1 MGAAMGKR
9 LSPLYA
15 LTGEQREASDPGAL
29 AWLSASAGT
38 GKTQVLTARVMR
50 LLLSG
55 VDPASILCLT
65 FTKAGAAEM
74 ADRIHARL
82 AHWVRLKGPLLA
94 AELLALG
101 EAHDPAAVAKARQLF
116 ARVLDATGGGLRI
129 QTIHAFAQS
138 LLAAFPAEARVV
150 PGFQPIEGREQSLLM
165 RETLAAMLVAA
176 EERGDNAMIADV
188 QQLSRRLG
196 EGGAEGFLQRCAH
209 NLEAMMCLGPPELI
223 GDALKRAL
231 DVPLGDVDAAIVEA
245 CTDGEFDMLALR
257 RIAKANIAWA
267 AKTGLA
273 NADLIAEWTA
283 AEPGER
289 AERLAD
295 LRGVWAT
302 KAGDLRKFSAKQID
316 AEPDYAE
323 ICAELGAY
331 VTRLLALK
339 IKADFIEFAAA
350 ALRAGRHFAEDYA
363 IAKRRVGALD
373 FNDMIRLTRYLLS
386 QEGIGDWVRYKLD
399 RSIDHILVD
408 EAQDTNVAQWSI
420 IEALSGEFFESD
432 PDSGDHVHRTIFAVG
447 DFKQAIFGFQGT
459 NPQAFEDAKQAFSA
473 HIAARDRE
481 LRDLSLDQS
490 YRSSPAILEL
500 VDAVMEG
507 VGGEA
512 IGLPGALRQHSSAH
526 AGRPGRVMLL
536 KPVRGEENDNPDPGE
551 ESWLSDAKLALA
563 RKLAKQ
569 VKSWIADGPDQLWV
583 AGKGRALRPEDVL
596 ILVRSRGELASLL
609 VARLHEENVPV
620 AGVDRL
626 MLTDPLAIQDLLA
639 ALRFALQPEDDLNFA
654 NFLVSP
660 LIDWSQDQ
668 LYALAKGRKASLWS
682 ALRDKADTGDELAQK
697 TAQAVTQI
705 LNQADFVTP
714 YQLLESILSGPIQG
728 RKKLLARLGE
738 EARDPIEELLNAAL
752 LFESENPPSLQ
763 HFLDWFDRG
772 DAEIKRDP
780 AAPLDAVRVMTVHGA
795 KGLQAPLVILADA
808 TFDPDLA
815 RSKTV
820 EFSVDDDRPAI
831 PLPYPRKDEQV
842 DMLGDAVE
850 RQKRADREE
859 HWRLLYVALTRAE
872 EHLVIGG
879 SLGPRYKDGAPQESW
894 YSAVERALDGFGEGF
909 DESSG
914 GDWQEDPLWSA
925 VRAFDGTVPA
935 EVSRRTGASRRSA
948 PPILEKP
955 DWLDRSAPQEE
966 RPPRP
971 LAPSSLGADTVADP
985 PPDAEM
991 QAAAERGL
999 LLHSLFERLPD
1010 VAPEKRRDAALYW
1023 LEKSAGVGDAAQRTE
1038 LADDAL
1044 AIIGDPAFAPIFG
1057 PDSLAEAPI
1066 VAVVDTVVVS
1076 GTVDRLLVGDD
1087 VVRVVDFKTGRRAPS
1102 GPDAVPEGHLKQMS
1116 AYAAALAVIFPE
1128 RRIEACLLYTAGPRL
1143 IPLSAE
1149 QIAAN
1154 KPGLAHEEQ
1163 SLSPNG

>member
-1 MGAAMGKR
+1 MGAAMAKR
-9 LSPLYA
+9 LNPLYA

-82 AHWVRLKGPLLA
+82 AYWVRLKGPLLA
-94 AELLALG
+94 AELMALG
-101 EAHDPAAVAKARQLF
+101 EAHDPAALSEARKLF

-138 LLAAFPAEARVV
+138 LLAAFPAEARIV
-150 PGFQPIEGREQSLLM
+150 PGFRPIEGREQSLLL

-176 EERGDNAMIADV
+176 EDRHDNAMIADV

-196 EGGAEGFLQRCAH
+196 EEGAEGFLQRCAH
-209 NLEAMMCLGPPELI
+209 SLEAMIGLGPPELF

-231 DVPLGDVDAAIVEA
+231 DVPPGDVDAAIVEA
-245 CTDGEFDMLALR
+245 CSDDAFDMAGLR
-257 RIAKANIAWA
+257 RVAKANIAWA

-273 NADLIAEWTA
+273 HADLIAEWTA
-283 AEPGER
+283 ADPGSR

-295 LRGVWAT
+295 LQSVWAT
-302 KAGDLRKFSAKQID
+302 KTGDLRKFSAKLLD
-316 AEPDYAE
+316 AEPGYAE
-323 ICAELGAY
+323 ICAELDAY
-331 VTRLLALK
+331 VARLLALR
-339 IKADFIEFAAA
+339 IKADFAEFAAA

-373 FNDMIRLTRYLLS
+373 FNDMIRLTRALLE

-399 RSIDHILVD
+399 QSIDHILVD

-420 IEALSGEFFESD
+420 IEALSGEFFETD
-432 PDSGDHVHRTIFAVG
+432 PESADAVHRTIFAVG

-459 NPQAFEDAKQAFSA
+459 NPQAFEDAKKAFSR
-473 HIAARDRE
+473 HIAVRERE

-490 YRSSPAILEL
+490 YRSSPPILQL

-507 VGGEA
+507 IGGEA
-512 IGLPGALRQHSSAH
+512 IGLPTGLRPHSSAH
-526 AGRPGRVMLL
+526 DGRPGRVTLL
-536 KPVRGEENDNPDPGE
+536 KPVRGEQGE
-551 ESWLSDAKLALA
+551 ETDLGEEAWLADAKLALA
-563 RKLAKQ
+563 RRMAKQ
-569 VKSWIADGPDQLWV
+569 VKMWIADGPDQLWV
-583 AGKGRALRPEDVL
+583 ASKGRALRPEDVL

-609 VARLHEENVPV
+609 VARLHEEGVPV

-639 ALRFALQPEDDLNFA
+639 ALRFALQPDDDLNFA
-654 NFLVSP
+654 NLLVSP
-660 LIDWSQDQ
+660 LIGWSQEQ
-668 LYALAKGRKASLWS
+668 LYTLAHRRKASLWS
-682 ALRDKADTGDELAQK
+682 VLQDEAKTGGGVSADAIAGLKAMLD
-697 TAQAVTQI
+697 
-705 LNQADFVTP
+705 QADFVTP
-714 YQLLESILSGPIQG
+714 YQLLESILSGVLQG
-728 RKKLLARLGE
+728 RRKLLARLGE

-752 LFESENPPSLQ
+752 LFETENPPSLQ

-815 RSKTV
+815 RSKSID
-820 EFSVDDDRPAI
+820 FSIDEARPDI
-831 PLPYPRKDEQV
+831 PLPYPRKIEQV
-842 DMLGDAVE
+842 DALGDAVE

-872 EHLVIGG
+872 EHLVVGG
-879 SLGPRYKDGAPQESW
+879 SLGPRNKDGAPQESW
-894 YSAVERALDGFGEGF
+894 YSAVERAALAF
-909 DESSG
+909 G
-914 GDWQEDPLWSA
+914 GDWRDDDLWSA
-925 VRAFDGTVPA
+925 RWTFEGLDPVKAKQRIAAKAKTPA
-935 EVSRRTGASRRSA
+935 
-948 PPILEKP
+948 PILEKP
-955 DWLDRSAPQEE
+955 AWLDRHAPREE

-971 LAPSSLGADTVADP
+971 LAPSSLGTDMVADP
-985 PPDAEM
+985 PPDSAM

-999 LLHSLFERLPD
+999 LLHSLFERLPG
-1010 VAPEKRRDAALYW
+1010 VPSEKRWAAALTW
-1023 LEKSAGVGDAAQRTE
+1023 LEKSAGIEDAARRTA

-1044 AIIGDPAFAPIFG
+1044 AIIGNAAFADIFG
-1057 PDSLAEAPI
+1057 PDALAEAPI
-1066 VAVVDTVVVS
+1066 AAVVDAVVVS
-1076 GTVDRLLVGDD
+1076 GTVDRLLVDEKL
-1087 VVRVVDFKTGRRAPS
+1087 VRVIDFKTGLRAPD
-1102 GPDAVPEGHLKQMS
+1102 GPETVPEAHVRQMA
-1116 AYAAALAVIFPE
+1116 AYAAALAVIFPGH
-1128 RRIEACLLYTAGPRL
+1128 RVEASLLYTAGPDLIRL
-1143 IPLSAE
+1143 SDAQL
-1149 QIAAN
+1149 AAN
-1154 KPGLAHEEQ
+1154 KPGLVDTEQ
-1163 SLSPNG
+1163 SLSAQA

>member
-1 MGAAMGKR
+1 MGKR
-9 LSPLYA
+9 LNPLYA
-15 LTGEQREASDPGAL
+15 LTGEQRDASDPGAL

-82 AHWVRLKGPLLA
+82 AYWVRLKGPLLA
-94 AELLALG
+94 AELMALG
-101 EAHDPAAVAKARQLF
+101 EAHDPAALAEARKLF

-129 QTIHAFAQS
+129 QTIHAFSQS
-138 LLAAFPAEARVV
+138 LLAAFPAEARIV
-150 PGFQPIEGREQSLLM
+150 PGFRPIEGREQSLLL
-165 RETLAAMLVAA
+165 RETLAAMLVDA

-196 EGGAEGFLQRCAH
+196 EEGAEGFLHRCAH
-209 NLEAMMCLGPPELI
+209 SLEAMVGLGPPELF

-231 DVPLGDVDAAIVEA
+231 DVPPGDVEAAIVEA
-245 CTDGEFDMLALR
+245 CRDEAFDMAALR
-257 RIAKANIAWA
+257 RVAKANIAWA

-273 NADLIAEWTA
+273 HADLIAQWTA
-283 AEPGER
+283 AAPEIR
-289 AERLAD
+289 AERLPK
-295 LRGVWAT
+295 LQGVWAT
-302 KAGDLRKFSAKQID
+302 KAGTLRKFSAKLLD
-316 AEPDYAE
+316 AEPGYAE
-323 ICAELGAY
+323 ICADLNACVE
-331 VTRLLALK
+331 RLLALK
-339 IKADFIEFAAA
+339 IKAEFAEFAAA

-373 FNDMIRLTRYLLS
+373 FNDMIRLTRALLG

-399 RSIDHILVD
+399 QSIDHILVD
-408 EAQDTNVAQWSI
+408 EAQDTNAAQWSI
-420 IEALSGEFFESD
+420 IEALSGEFFETD
-432 PDSGDHVHRTIFAVG
+432 PGSADAAHRTVFAVG

-459 NPQAFEDAKQAFSA
+459 NPQAFEDAKQAFSR
-473 HIAARDRE
+473 HIAARERE

-512 IGLPGALRQHSSAH
+512 IGLPNGLRRHSSAY
-526 AGRPGRVMLL
+526 AGRPGRVTLL
-536 KPVRGEENDNPDPGE
+536 KPVRGEWGEGADLGE
-551 ESWLSDAKLALA
+551 ETWLADTKLALA
-563 RKLAKQ
+563 RKMAKQ
-569 VKSWIADGPDQLWV
+569 VGMWIADGSEQLWI
-583 AGKGRALRPEDVL
+583 ASKGRALRPEDVL

-609 VARLHEENVPV
+609 VARLHEEGVPV

-639 ALRFALQPEDDLNFA
+639 ALRFALQPDDDLNFA
-654 NFLVSP
+654 NLLVSP
-660 LIDWSQDQ
+660 LLHWSQDR
-668 LYALAKGRKASLWS
+668 LYALARGRKSSLWS
-682 ALRDKADTGDELAQK
+682 ALQDEAKVGNAESISTVSGLK
-697 TAQAVTQI
+697 TV
-705 LNQADFVTP
+705 LDQADFVTP
-714 YQLLESILSGPIQG
+714 YQLLESILSGPLQG
-728 RKKLLARLGE
+728 RRKLLARLGE

-752 LFESENPPSLQ
+752 LFETENMPSLQ

-815 RSKTV
+815 RGKSLD
-820 EFSVDDDRPAI
+820 FSVEETRPDI
-831 PLPYPRKDEQV
+831 PLPYPRKNEQI
-842 DMLGDAVE
+842 DTLSDAVE

-879 SLGPRYKDGAPQESW
+879 SLDPRNKDGAPQESW
-894 YSAVERALDGFGEGF
+894 YSAVERAALAFGGAWR
-909 DESSG
+909 D
-914 GDWQEDPLWSA
+914 DDLWSA
-925 VRAFDGTVPA
+925 RWTFEGRDPA
-935 EVSRRTGASRRSA
+935 KAKQRIADKAKTP

-955 DWLDRSAPQEE
+955 AWLNRPAPREE

-971 LAPSSLGADTVADP
+971 LAPSSLGADMVADP
-985 PPDAEM
+985 PPDSAT

-999 LLHSLFERLPD
+999 LLHSLFERLPGVSPD
-1010 VAPEKRRDAALYW
+1010 QRRAAALSW
-1023 LEKSAGVGDAAQRTE
+1023 LEKSAGIEESARRTA
-1038 LADDAL
+1038 LAEDAL
-1044 AIIGDPAFAPIFG
+1044 AIIGNADFADIFG
-1057 PDSLAEAPI
+1057 PDALAEAPI
-1066 VAVVDTVVVS
+1066 AAVVDTVVVS
-1076 GTVDRLLVGDD
+1076 GTVDRLLVDEKL
-1087 VVRVVDFKTGRRAPS
+1087 VRVVDFKTGRRAPD
-1102 GPDAVPEGHLKQMS
+1102 GPDTVPEAHVRQMA
-1116 AYAAALAVIFPE
+1116 AYAAALAVIFPG
-1128 RRIEACLLYTAGPRL
+1128 RRVEASLLYTAGPNLIRL
-1143 IPLSAE
+1143 SDAQL
-1149 QIAAN
+1149 AAN
-1154 KPGLAHEEQ
+1154 KPGLSDAEQ
-1163 SLSPNG
+1163 SLSAEA

>member
-1 MGAAMGKR
+1 MVAAMGKR

-101 EAHDPAAVAKARQLF
+101 EAHDPAAVAEARKLF

-138 LLAAFPAEARVV
+138 LLAAFPAEARIV
-150 PGFQPIEGREQSLLM
+150 PGFRPIEGREQSLLM

-176 EERGDNAMIADV
+176 EERGDNGMIADV

-196 EGGAEGFLQRCAH
+196 EEGAEGFLQRCAH
-209 NLEAMMCLGPPELI
+209 NLEAMMGLGPPELI
-223 GDALKRAL
+223 SDKLKDRL
-231 DVPLGDVDAAIVEA
+231 EVPLGDVDAAIVEA

-257 RIAKANIAWA
+257 RVAKANIAWA

-273 NADLIAEWTA
+273 NADLIAEWA
-283 AEPGER
+283 AAGPGER
-289 AERLAD
+289 AQRLAD

-302 KAGDLRKFSAKQID
+302 KAGDFRKFSAKQID
-316 AEPDYAE
+316 AEPSYAE
-323 ICAELGAY
+323 ICMELDAC
-331 VTRLLALK
+331 VTGLLALR
-339 IKADFIEFAAA
+339 IKAEFAGFAAA

-373 FNDMIRLTRYLLS
+373 FNDMIRLTRYLLN
-386 QEGIGDWVRYKLD
+386 QDGIGDWVRYKLD
-399 RSIDHILVD
+399 QSIDHILVD
-408 EAQDTNVAQWSI
+408 EAQDTNVTQWSI
-420 IEALSGEFFESD
+420 IEALSGEFFETD

-473 HIAARDRE
+473 HIAARERE
-481 LRDLSLDQS
+481 LRDLSLIQS

-512 IGLPGALRQHSSAH
+512 IGLPGALRRHSSAH
-526 AGRPGRVMLL
+526 AGRPGWVTLL
-536 KPVRGEENDNPDPGE
+536 KPVRGEETGDTDPGE
-551 ESWLSDAKLALA
+551 ESWLADAKLAMA
-563 RKLAKQ
+563 RNLAKQ

-626 MLTDPLAIQDLLA
+626 MLTDPLAIQDLLS

-654 NFLVSP
+654 NLLVSP

-668 LYALAKGRKASLWS
+668 LYALAKDRKNSLWS
-682 ALRDKADTGDELAQK
+682 LLRDKAATGDAAATH
-697 TAQAVTQI
+697 TAMAVNEI
-705 LNQADFVTP
+705 LDQADFVTP
-714 YQLLESILSGPIQG
+714 YQLLESILSGPLQG

-820 EFSVDDDRPAI
+820 DFSVEDDRPAI

-842 DMLGDAVE
+842 DLLGDAVE

-894 YSAVERALDGFGEGF
+894 YSAVEQALEGF
-909 DESSG
+909 D
-914 GDWQEDPLWSA
+914 GDWQEDAIWPALRTFEGS
-925 VRAFDGTVPA
+925 VPA
-935 EVSRRTGASRRSA
+935 EASRQTAASRRSV

-955 DWLDRSAPQEE
+955 AWLDQGAPQEE

-1010 VAPEKRRDAALYW
+1010 VAPGKRRDAALSW
-1023 LEKSAGVGDAAQRTE
+1023 LERAAGVDDAGQRTE
-1038 LADDAL
+1038 LADAAL
-1044 AIIGDPAFAPIFG
+1044 AIIEDPDFAPVFAPG
-1057 PDSLAEAPI
+1057 SLAEAPI
-1066 VAVVDTVVVS
+1066 AAIVDTVVVS
-1076 GTVDRLLVGDD
+1076 GTVDRLLFGED
-1087 VVRVVDFKTGRRAPS
+1087 VVRVVDFKTGRRAPN
-1102 GPDAVPEGHLKQMS
+1102 GPDMVPEGHLRQMA
-1116 AYAAALAVIFPE
+1116 AYAAALAVIFPD
-1128 RRIEACLLYTAGPRL
+1128 RRIEASLLYTAGPRL
-1143 IPLSAE
+1143 ILLSDQ

-1154 KPGLAHEEQ
+1154 KPGLSDAEQ
-1163 SLSPNG
+1163 SLSPDG

>member
-9 LSPLYA
+9 LSPLHA
-15 LTGEQREASDPGAL
+15 LTGEQRKASDPDAL

-82 AHWVRLKGPLLA
+82 AYWVRLDDAKLA
-94 AELLALG
+94 KELVSLG
-101 EAHDPAAVAKARQLF
+101 EPLGGEMRQNARQLF

-138 LLAAFPAEARVV
+138 LLAAFPAEAGVV
-150 PGFQPIEGREQSLLM
+150 PGFRPIEGREQSLLM

-176 EERGDNAMIADV
+176 EERNDNALIADV

-196 EGGAEGFLQRCAH
+196 EEGAEGFLHRCAH
-209 NLEAMMCLGPPELI
+209 SLEAMQGLGPPELFC
-223 GDALKRAL
+223 DMLKRKL
-231 DVPLGDVDAAIVEA
+231 DVPLGDVDAAIIEGCDDDA
-245 CTDGEFDMLALR
+245 FDIAALR
-257 RIAKANIAWA
+257 RVSAANAGWGT
-267 AKTGLA
+267 KTGLA
-273 NADLIAEWTA
+273 SADAIASWLA
-283 AEPGER
+283 SSPGNR
-289 AERLAD
+289 AEQLLE

-302 KAGDLRKFSAKQID
+302 KAGDLRKFSAKLID
-316 AEPDYAE
+316 SEPSYAE
-323 ICAELGAY
+323 ICAELDDC
-331 VTRLLALK
+331 VTRLLALR
-339 IKADFIEFAAA
+339 IKADFAEFAAA
-350 ALRAGRHFAEDYA
+350 ALRAGHQYAEDYGRT
-363 IAKRRVGALD
+363 KRRVGVLD
-373 FNDMIRLTRYLLS
+373 FNDMIRLTRHLLN

-420 IEALSGEFFESD
+420 IQALSGEFFETD
-432 PDSGDHVHRTIFAVG
+432 PDSSDHVHRTIFAVG

-459 NPQAFEDAKQAFSA
+459 NPQAFEDAKQAFSS
-473 HIAARDRE
+473 HIAARECE

-526 AGRPGRVMLL
+526 AGRPGRVTLL
-536 KPVRGEENDNPDPGE
+536 KPVRGEERDEIDPGE
-551 ESWLSDAKLALA
+551 ESWLTDAKLALA

-569 VKSWIADGPDQLWV
+569 VKCWIADGPEQLWV

-596 ILVRSRGELASLL
+596 VLVRSRGELASLL
-609 VARLHEENVPV
+609 VTRLHEENVPV

-654 NFLVSP
+654 NLLVSP
-660 LIDWSQDQ
+660 LVDWSQDQ
-668 LYALAKGRKASLWS
+668 LYALAKSRKTSLWS
-682 ALRDKADTGDELAQK
+682 ALRDKAEAGDEVSSEALAG
-697 TAQAVTQI
+697 VNQI

-714 YQLLESILSGPIQG
+714 YHLLESILSGPIQG

-820 EFSVDDDRPAI
+820 DFSVVDSRPDI

-879 SLGPRYKDGAPQESW
+879 SLGPRYKEGAPEESW
-894 YSAVERALDGFGEGF
+894 YSAVERAMEGF
-909 DESSG
+909 G
-914 GDWQEDPLWSA
+914 GDWQEDAHW
-925 VRAFDGTVPA
+925 PA
-935 EVSRRTGASRRSA
+935 LRTFEGSVQADTSKRTAASRRSA
-948 PPILEKP
+948 PPVLEKP
-955 DWLDRSAPQEE
+955 RWLDQPAPQEE

-999 LLHSLFERLPD
+999 LLHSLFERLPN
-1010 VAPEKRRDAALYW
+1010 VVPEKRRDAALSW
-1023 LEKSAGVGDAAQRTE
+1023 LDKSAGIGDAGQRAA
-1038 LADDAL
+1038 LVDDAL
-1044 AIIGDPAFAPIFG
+1044 AIIEDPKFAPIFA

-1076 GTVDRLLVGDD
+1076 GTVDRLLVGED

-1102 GPDAVPEGHLKQMS
+1102 GPDGVPEGHLRQMS
-1116 AYAAALAVIFPE
+1116 AYAAALAVIFPD
-1128 RRIEACLLYTAGPRL
+1128 RRIEAYLLYTAGPHL
-1143 IPLSAE
+1143 IQLSPA
-1149 QIAAN
+1149 QIAAH
-1154 KPGLAHEEQ
+1154 KPGLSDEEQ
-1163 SLSPNG
+1163 SLSPDA

>member
-1 MGAAMGKR
+1 MGKR
-9 LSPLYA
+9 LNPLYA
-15 LTGEQREASDPGAL
+15 LTGEQREASDPDAL

-82 AHWVRLKGPLLA
+82 AYWVRLKSPLLA
-94 AELLALG
+94 AELMALG
-101 EAHDPAAVAKARQLF
+101 EAHDPEAVAEARKLF

-138 LLAAFPAEARVV
+138 LLAAFPAEARIV
-150 PGFQPIEGREQSLLM
+150 PGFRPIVGREQSLLM
-165 RETLAAMLVAA
+165 RETLAAMLVSA

-196 EGGAEGFLQRCAH
+196 EEGAEGFLQRCAH
-209 NLEAMMCLGPPELI
+209 SLKAMMGLGPPALF
-223 GDALKRAL
+223 GDVLKRVL
-231 DVPLGDVDAAIVEA
+231 DVPLGDIDAAIVEA
-245 CTDGEFDMLALR
+245 CGDEAFDSVALR
-257 RIAKANIAWA
+257 RVAKANINWA

-273 NADLIAEWTA
+273 SADLIAEWTA
-283 AEPGER
+283 ASPEIR
-289 AERLAD
+289 AGLLID

-302 KAGDLRKFSAKQID
+302 KTGDLRKFSAKLID
-316 AEPDYAE
+316 AEPDYAQ
-323 ICAELGAY
+323 ICTELDAY
-331 VTRLLALK
+331 VTRLLALR
-339 IKADFIEFAAA
+339 IKADFAEFAAA
-350 ALRAGRHFAEDYA
+350 SLRAGRHFAEDYV

-373 FNDMIRLTRYLLS
+373 FNDMIQKARDLLG

-399 RSIDHILVD
+399 QSIDHILVD
-408 EAQDTNVAQWSI
+408 EAQDTNGAQWSI
-420 IEALSGEFFESD
+420 IEALSSEFFETD
-432 PDSGDHVHRTIFAVG
+432 PDSADAVHRTIFAVG

-459 NPQAFEDAKQAFSA
+459 NPQAFEDAKRGFAV
-473 HIAARDRE
+473 HIAARERE

-490 YRSSPAILEL
+490 YRSSPPILEL
-500 VDAVMEG
+500 VDAVMHG
-507 VGGEA
+507 IGGEA
-512 IGLPGALRQHSSAH
+512 VGLPPGGLRQHSSAH
-526 AGRPGRVMLL
+526 DGRPGRVTLL
-536 KPVRGEENDNPDPGE
+536 GPVRGEEIDDTDPGE
-551 ESWLSDAKLALA
+551 EGWLADAKLALA
-563 RKLAKQ
+563 RKMAKQ
-569 VKSWIADGPDQLWV
+569 VKTWIAGGPDQLWV
-583 AGKGRALRPEDVL
+583 ASKGRALRPEDVL

-609 VARLHEENVPV
+609 VARLHEEGVPV

-654 NFLVSP
+654 NLLVSP
-660 LIDWSQDQ
+660 LVDWSQDQ
-668 LYALAKGRKASLWS
+668 LYGLAKHRKTSLWS
-682 ALRDKADTGDELAQK
+682 ALRDKAEKEDALATNTL
-697 TAQAVTQI
+697 TAINEI

-752 LFESENPPSLQ
+752 LFESENSPSLQ

-815 RSKTV
+815 RGKA
-820 EFSVDDDRPAI
+820 VDFEVDADRPAI

-842 DMLGDAVE
+842 DALGDAVE

-872 EHLVIGG
+872 EHLVVGG
-879 SLGPRYKDGAPQESW
+879 SLGPRNKDGAPQESW
-894 YSAVERALDGFGEGF
+894 YSAVERAVEGF
-909 DESSG
+909 G
-914 GDWQEDPLWSA
+914 GDWQEDALWPA
-925 VRAFDGTVPA
+925 VRNFEGTGKVKL
-935 EVSRRTGASRRSA
+935 SRRAAISRRST
-948 PPILEKP
+948 PPSLEKP
-955 DWLDRSAPQEE
+955 AWLDQGAPQEE

-991 QAAAERGL
+991 QEAAQRGL
-999 LLHSLFERLPD
+999 LLHSLFERLPN
-1010 VAPEKRRDAALYW
+1010 VAPEKRRVAALSW
-1023 LEKSAGVGDAAQRTE
+1023 LENSAGIGDVEKRAQ
-1038 LADDAL
+1038 LVDDAL
-1044 AIIGDPAFAPIFG
+1044 VVIDNPAFAAIFA
-1057 PDSLAEAPI
+1057 PDALAEAPI
-1066 VAVVDTVVVS
+1066 VAVVDTIVIS
-1076 GTVDRLLVGDD
+1076 GTVDRLLVDEK
-1087 VVRVVDFKTGRRAPS
+1087 VVRVIDFKTGRR
-1102 GPDAVPEGHLKQMS
+1102 VPGEPEAMPEAHLRQMS
-1116 AYAAALAVIFPE
+1116 AYAAALAVVFPD
-1128 RRIEACLLYTAGPRL
+1128 RRIEACLLYTAGPK
-1143 IPLSAE
+1143 IIALSAD

-1154 KPGLAHEEQ
+1154 KPGLAYEEQ
-1163 SLSPNG
+1163 SLSPDG